1 MSDQAQQQPQ
11 PAAACPAE
19 ESKCT
24 GGVCPDGTTC
34 TPEKSCA
41 GEAHA
46 NAECCEKEKCC
57 AAATDGV
64 PAPEAP
70 KA

>member
-1 MSDQAQQQPQ
+1 MSDQDQQQPV
-11 PAAACPAE
+11 AAACPAE
-19 ESKCT
+19 EHPKCT
-24 GGVCPDGTTC
+24 GGVCPDGTVC
-34 TPEKSCA
+34 TPEKTCS

-46 NAECCEKEKCC
+46 NAECCEKDCC
-57 AAATDGV
+57 AATADGV